1 MWSIGGVADRFLDLA
16 LPAACAGCGREGPPL
31 CETCRPSLDARIDV
45 SAGVPIGL
53 PSETPPPLLQLEWCA
68 PFVGTVRRALHQ
80 LKYSG
85 ERRLARPLGQAV
97 ARRWAVAGA
106 GGDLLVP
113 VPVHPDRARRRG
125 YDQAVLIAMVAA
137 EELHLPAAPI
147 LRRARATAAQFDL
160 DRTSRA
166 SNVDGAFELVA
177 RPDGHASGS
186 VGAPLAGRWVV
197 LVDDVVTTGATL
209 SACARPLL
217 AAGAMGVSAVTVA
230 RER

>member
-45 SAGVPIGL
+45 PAGVPIGL
-53 PSETPPPLLQLEWCA
+53 PSETPSPLLQLEWCA
-68 PFVGTVRRALHQ
+68 PFSGTVRRALHQ

-97 ARRWAVAGA
+97 ARRWTVAGA

-113 VPVHPDRARRRG
+113 VPVHADRARRRG

-177 RPDGHASGS
+177 RPADDRSGS
-186 VGAPLAGRWVV
+186 VGEPLAGRWVV